1 MFRMFKYIAAALI
14 AFTAVSLMILTP
26 VGEGISE
33 TAKQEN
39 VSNNDENK
47 ESLAGRYVGYSWSGE
62 VDGVALKDATTYI
75 ETILT
80 LDDDGTISD
89 AKLNTFTLRDGYWT
103 MRQSGNAT
111 VVIDYTIA
119 PQPAVPG
126 KDYEPGESMFVICTV
141 DKMSFYTVGVNESG
155 IVAAALVDP
164 ITRYQ
169 FEMKLPEGFDFSQT
183 VGDFPITSKY
193 NVPTI
198 RTSASGYLRPES
210 WEEHKGRTL
219 FDIHLPWSHVVNSY
233 GTLEGIDNDAT
244 IQEFMEALGVT
255 FEDGQPQP
263 MDATYGYFSLGG
275 WHGNAR
281 AIENYLIGRNVKER
295 TSLVDWSI
303 EQYARGINEK
313 NQFGVDVETGA
324 TRTAQNSVD
333 GISGAT
339 VRMSRESTSYQR
351 ALVAAGILDEDDV
364 IIGRF

>member
-1 MFRMFKYIAAALI
+1 MLKYIVVALI
-14 AFTAVSLMILTP
+14 AFSAFSLVIFTA

-33 TAKQEN
+33 TAEQKN
-39 VSNNDENK
+39 ASNNDETK

-62 VDGVALKDATTYI
+62 VDGVKLEDATTYI

-89 AKLNTFTLRDGYWT
+89 VKLNTFTLMDGYWT

-111 VVIDYTIA
+111 VVIDYTID

-126 KDYEPGESMFVICTV
+126 EDYEPGESMFVICTV

-169 FEMKLPEGFDFSQT
+169 LEMKFPEGFDYSQT
-183 VGDFPITSKY
+183 VGEFPITSQH

-198 RTSASGYLRPES
+198 RTSASGYLRPQN
-210 WEEHKGRTL
+210 WEELQGRTL
-219 FDIHLPWSHVVNSY
+219 FDVHPAWSHVVNSY

-244 IQEFMEALGVT
+244 LQEFMEALGVT

-263 MDATYGYFSLGG
+263 MDLTYDYFSLGG

-281 AIENYLIGRNVKER
+281 AIENYLIGRNAKET

-303 EQYARGINEK
+303 EQYARGVNEK

-324 TRTAQNSVD
+324 TRTAQNSFD

-351 ALVAAGILDEDDV
+351 ALLAAGILDEEDV